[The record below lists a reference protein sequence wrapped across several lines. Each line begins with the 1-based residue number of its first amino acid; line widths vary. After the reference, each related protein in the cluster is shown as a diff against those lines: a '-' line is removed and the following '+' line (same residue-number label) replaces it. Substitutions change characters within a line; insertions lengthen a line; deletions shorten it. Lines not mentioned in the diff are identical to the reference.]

1 MEQNRKRCIMNLFR
15 KKKML
20 VFYIILDFFYPKGLR
35 WFLSLI
41 ATYLYA
47 GQNGNKITQTLTE
60 IKHEILNEIRAM
72 TRNITG
78 GTRTVKGLEISKK
91 LVRFSFL
98 YPLLFYSIEPTIHVL
113 YTGPNCTNIGQQLV
127 KMKEEILEEIK
138 AIKTNKTG
146 GRRLKG

>member
-1 MEQNRKRCIMNLFR
+1 
-15 KKKML
+15 
-20 VFYIILDFFYPKGLR
+20 
-35 WFLSLI
+35 
-41 ATYLYA
+41 
-47 GQNGNKITQTLTE
+47 
-60 IKHEILNEIRAM
+60 M

>member
-1 MEQNRKRCIMNLFR
+1 MNLFGK

-35 WFLSLI
+35 GFLSLI

-47 GQNGNKITQTLTE
+47 GQNGNKITQNLTE

-91 LVRFSFL
+91 LVRFSFF
-98 YPLLFYSIEPTIHVL
+98 YPLLFYSIEPKIHVH
-113 YTGPNCTNIGQQLV
+113 YTGPNCTDIGQQLV
-127 KMKEEILEEIK
+127 KMKEEILEEIR

-146 GRRLKG
+146 GRCLKG

>member
-1 MEQNRKRCIMNLFR
+1 
-15 KKKML
+15 
-20 VFYIILDFFYPKGLR
+20 
-35 WFLSLI
+35 
-41 ATYLYA
+41 
-47 GQNGNKITQTLTE
+47 
-60 IKHEILNEIRAM
+60 M

-91 LVRFSFL
+91 PVRFSFF
-98 YPLLFYSIEPTIHVL
+98 YPLLFYSIEPKIHFL
-113 YTGPNCTNIGQQLV
+113 YTGPNCTDIGQQLV